1 MVAGTDLQ
9 LWQSYCVPLANLE
22 TIHKRPRISLRTSP
36 SENDLPNKKPLMA
49 ENPVWYKGA
58 LVNQQVRA
66 YKNIQQGSR
75 ISGLFLGYHSDTI
88 NIVGANV
95 GVKNFFLSVCY

>member
-1 MVAGTDLQ
+1 
-9 LWQSYCVPLANLE
+9 
-22 TIHKRPRISLRTSP
+22 
-36 SENDLPNKKPLMA
+36 MA

-88 NIVGANV
+88 NIVGVGV